1 MKTDPRFA
9 DVPVIMQSAASAR
22 DQILQ
27 GIKAGVSYYLAKPY
41 DDQTL
46 LAIVRAALEDAASKR
61 KLRAEV
67 AQDRDFPLIGGRL
80 DYIGGRVTPSLVY
93 RRRGHVINVFLWPAG
108 QMSAAS
114 KTMDG
119 YHVLTWTAGG
129 FDFAAVSDLNT
140 ADLQAFANA
149 FVGALKQ

>member
-1 MKTDPRFA
+1 
-9 DVPVIMQSAASAR
+9 VIMQSAASAR

-67 AQDRDFPLIGGRL
+67 AQHRRVIGLMEEARFRFRTFEEARNLAFLIANCFPSP
-80 DYIGGRVTPSLVY
+80 DPPSTVS
-93 RRRGHVINVFLWPAG
+93 
-108 QMSAAS
+108 MSS
-114 KTMDG
+114 
-119 YHVLTWTAGG
+119 
-129 FDFAAVSDLNT
+129 
-140 ADLQAFANA
+140 
-149 FVGALKQ
+149 